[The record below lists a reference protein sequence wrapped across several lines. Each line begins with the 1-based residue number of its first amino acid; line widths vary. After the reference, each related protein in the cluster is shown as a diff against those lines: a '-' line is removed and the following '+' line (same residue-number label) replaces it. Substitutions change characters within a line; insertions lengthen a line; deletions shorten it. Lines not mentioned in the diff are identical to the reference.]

1 MPGTAALQHD
11 AFQPRPIAGMGPG
24 LALALLVHAL
34 LVVALAL
41 SVNWRA
47 STPEGISAE
56 LWAAVPTVAAP
67 RAQEVEPPP
76 TPVKPTPPPPRET
89 PRAEPEPK
97 VRAPDAQIAIEKEKE
112 KARSEELKRMQLV
125 AKEEQDRKKREL
137 EAEKEKEKAAL
148 EKKAAAESKAQ
159 AAIEAQREAN
169 IKRILG
175 DAGATGA
182 AGSTGT
188 AAQTA
193 GPSAGYAGRVRARVK
208 PNIFFAD
215 AATVTGNPQAEVEV
229 RCAPDGTIQ
238 SRRLVKSSG
247 IKEWDEAV
255 LRAIDKTEI
264 LPRDVDGRVPSPI
277 VIGWRPRD

>member
-1 MPGTAALQHD
+1 V
-11 AFQPRPIAGMGPG
+11 
-24 LALALLVHAL
+24 LALLVHGL
-34 LVVALAL
+34 LIVALAF

-47 STPEGISAE
+47 SEPTGITAE
-56 LWAAVPTVAAP
+56 LWAAVPQLAAP
-67 RAQEVEPPP
+67 RAQEVEPQREV
-76 TPVKPTPPPPRET
+76 VKPTPPAPP
-89 PRAEPEPK
+89 PRAEPEPQR
-97 VRAPDAQIAIEKEKE
+97 VPDAQIATERE
-112 KARSEELKRMQLV
+112 KAKREELKRVQLV
-125 AKEEQDRKKREL
+125 EKEEQERKKKEL
-137 EAEKEKEKAAL
+137 DKQKEKEKAAL
-148 EKKAAAESKAQ
+148 DKKEADARTAE
-159 AAIEAQREAN
+159 AAIETEREKN

-175 DAGATGA
+175 DASATGA
-182 AGSTGT
+182 AGATGA

-215 AATVTGNPQAEVEV
+215 AETVAGNPQAEVEV

-247 IKEWDEAV
+247 IKEWDDAV
-255 LRAIDKTEI
+255 LRAIDKTEM

>member
-1 MPGTAALQHD
+1 MASAALQRE
-11 AFQPRPIAGMGPG
+11 AFLPRQGEGMRAG
-24 LALALLVHAL
+24 LVLALLVHGL
-34 LVVALAL
+34 LIVALAF

-47 STPEGISAE
+47 SEPTGITAE
-56 LWAAVPTVAAP
+56 LWAAVPQVAAP
-67 RAQEVEPPP
+67 RAQEVEPPREP
-76 TPVKPTPPPPRET
+76 PKPVPTPPKEVARV
-89 PRAEPEPK
+89 EPEPK
-97 VRAPDAQIAIEKEKE
+97 ARVPDAQIAIEKEKA
-112 KARSEELKRMQLV
+112 KSEELKRMQLV
-125 AKEEQDRKKREL
+125 VKDEQDRKKREL
-137 EAEKEKEKAAL
+137 EKEKEKEKAAL
-148 EKKAAAESKAQ
+148 DKKEAAAT
-159 AAIEAQREAN
+159 AATEAERAKNMER

-215 AATVTGNPQAEVEV
+215 AETVTGNPQAEVEV